1 MEEIEDDGGNFLL
14 DLICM
19 MVDVFHWNPG
29 DLAKTDIDLIFPLAI
44 YYPHWKA
51 HAEEQA
57 QKRKLFADQADWL

>member
-1 MEEIEDDGGNFLL
+1 
-14 DLICM
+14 M

-57 QKRKLFADQADWL
+57 QKRKIFADQADWL